1 MCPGLPR
8 GGLSRPND
16 PAMLRR
22 APASPPGHVTG
33 VQSQV
38 AVFGHIR
45 PPRYRERDK
54 PSPAGALWSHQHKH
68 VGGAYV
74 AGVRRGGEVCHVF
87 HRGTGSGSPVVAAG
101 TPGVVMAARTPR
113 SPTRSTSGSRPSAGT
128 HVAPIA
134 SSMSGPGASSGPD
147 LTATRASSAPA
158 SGRYQRPPQ
167 RSPNANSLISLRLR
181 RSGHGRSRTP
191 TEIWPASAIPSGTP
205 SSSRTCGSAGV
216 SRVVNDAP

>member
-1 MCPGLPR
+1 M
-8 GGLSRPND
+8 
-16 PAMLRR
+16 
-22 APASPPGHVTG
+22 
-33 VQSQV
+33 
-38 AVFGHIR
+38 FGHIR
-45 PPRYRERDK
+45 PPRHRERDK
-54 PSPAGALWSHQHKH
+54 PSPPAHSDRISTKH

-74 AGVRRGGEVCHVF
+74 ARVRRGGEVCHVF

-113 SPTRSTSGSRPSAGT
+113 SPTSSTPGSRPSART
-128 HVAPIA
+128 HVASIA

-147 LTATRASSAPA
+147 PSATRASSAPA
-158 SGRYQRPPQ
+158 SERYQRPPQ
-167 RSPNANSLISLRLR
+167 RSPNANSLTSLRLR